1 MQGKVGR
8 RNGMKRVS
16 RAETR
21 AAVGALCR
29 EGSPQREKVHL
40 EGQVEMPVKT
50 AKM

>member
-16 RAETR
+16 RPETR
-21 AAVGALCR
+21 AALGALCR
-29 EGSPQREKVHL
+29 EGSTQREKVHL
-40 EGQVEMPVKT
+40 EMPVKT